1 MLSPL
6 GYYRD
11 PNSSEGGTFEDLR
24 RGHLQSHKRMVLLYR
39 TFASK
44 PSAVRF
50 QRLAAV
56 GFLPGGKPLAASAPF
71 ERVVPPATPEPFQP
85 PDSWG
90 ATAAAVLAEAQENS
104 G

>member
-71 ERVVPPATPEPFQP
+71 ERVVPPATPEPFLP
-85 PDSWG
+85 PGSWG
-90 ATAAAVLAEAQENS
+90 ADRDTGVGQGAKEF
-104 G
+104 